1 MQHFQTTV
9 LFPKSGGGV
18 LVNRVWTN
26 SRPHHLLSL
35 YSSRQYPPAYAVP
48 FIISR
53 EEEEEERIKSVKW
66 ATLSIITIIVH
77 YYSNG
82 ERDTKIKKG
91 KKRYPF
97 ISVYFIKIHFRM
109 FNNRIINR
117 SSSSRSA
124 LKDFWKS
131 PQLYSNMH
139 HHIMRGWISKRLQW
153 KLMSDVIIL
162 LNPLVPVRSP
172 THSIFR

>member
-1 MQHFQTTV
+1 
-9 LFPKSGGGV
+9 
-18 LVNRVWTN
+18 
-26 SRPHHLLSL
+26 
-35 YSSRQYPPAYAVP
+35 VP

-53 EEEEEERIKSVKW
+53 EEEEEERIKSAKW
-66 ATLSIITIIVH
+66 ATLSIITIIGH

-82 ERDTKIKKG
+82 EGYQKK
-91 KKRYPF
+91 KT
-97 ISVYFIKIHFRM
+97 ISVYFGLFYIKIHFRM
-109 FNNRIINR
+109 FNNRIIKR

-131 PQLYSNMH
+131 RQLYSNMH
-139 HHIMRGWISKRLQW
+139 HHIMWGWISKRLQW

-162 LNPLVPVRSP
+162 LNPLVPVRSL